1 MTTRPPCTKCQGTG
15 RGDREGDEAQ
25 PMQHPILSQSKGLC
39 ERCAGSGFEPLPT
52 RATNISQ
59 AKSGV
64 G

>member
-1 MTTRPPCTKCQGTG
+1 MTQPACTKCQGTG
-15 RGDREGDEAQ
+15 LGDRQGDEASKD
-25 PMQHPILSQSKGLC
+25 MHPHLSQSKGLC
-39 ERCAGSGFEPLPT
+39 DRCGGSTYEPPPT